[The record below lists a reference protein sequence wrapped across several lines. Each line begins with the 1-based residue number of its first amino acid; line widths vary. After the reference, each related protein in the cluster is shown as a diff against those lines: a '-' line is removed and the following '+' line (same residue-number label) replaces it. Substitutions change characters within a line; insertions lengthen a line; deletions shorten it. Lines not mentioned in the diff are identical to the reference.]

1 MQLKDQVEIVVAVS
15 AMDLEKSKVR
25 GDLGITYGTDT
36 LRLIDVFRGFGFQV
50 NSVVLTR
57 FSGQPAAEIFQ
68 AQLEGLGLK
77 VYRHYPIE
85 GYPYD
90 IPLIV
95 SEEGYGKNEYIET
108 SRSLVVVTAP
118 GPGSG
123 KMAVCLSQLYH
134 EHQRGIQAGY
144 AKYET
149 FPIWNLPL
157 RHPVNLAYEA
167 ATADLNDVNMIDPFH
182 LEAYGVTTVNYNR
195 DVEIFPVLKTMF
207 ERIAGSSPYQS
218 PTDMG
223 VNMAGYCIV
232 DDEVVCQASK
242 EEILRR
248 FYAEQCRH
256 RRGQTD
262 GNAVFKIEL
271 LMKQLGLTPQD
282 RKVVAPALA
291 VAERTGAPAAAM
303 EMTDGKILTGKTSEL
318 LGCSSALL
326 LNALKY
332 LGNIPDEIQLISPSV
347 IEPVQNLKV
356 NVLGNK
362 NPRLHIDELLVALSI
377 CAVTDANAKKAVRQ
391 LQKLRGCEAHTT
403 VILSEADE
411 DSFRRLGVR
420 LTSEP
425 KYQTSK
431 LYHG

>member
-1 MQLKDQVEIVVAVS
+1 
-15 AMDLEKSKVR
+15 
-25 GDLGITYGTDT
+25 
-36 LRLIDVFRGFGFQV
+36 
-50 NSVVLTR
+50 
-57 FSGQPAAEIFQ
+57 
-68 AQLEGLGLK
+68 
-77 VYRHYPIE
+77 
-85 GYPYD
+85 
-90 IPLIV
+90 
-95 SEEGYGKNEYIET
+95 
-108 SRSLVVVTAP
+108 
-118 GPGSG
+118 
-123 KMAVCLSQLYH
+123 
-134 EHQRGIQAGY
+134 
-144 AKYET
+144 
-149 FPIWNLPL
+149 
-157 RHPVNLAYEA
+157 
-167 ATADLNDVNMIDPFH
+167 MIDPFH

-195 DVEIFPVLKTMF
+195 DVEIYPVLAAMF
-207 ERIAGSSPYQS
+207 EGIYGYCPYKS

-223 VNMAGYCIV
+223 VNMAGNCII
-232 DDEVVCQASK
+232 DDEACQEASRQ
-242 EEILRR
+242 EIIRR
-248 FYAEQCRH
+248 YYQALNRVAKDKGSKDE
-256 RRGQTD
+256 
-262 GNAVFKIEL
+262 VYKIEL

-332 LGNIPDEIQLISPSV
+332 LGNIPDEVQLISPSV